1 MKKIKVLYMP
11 RISISQQ
18 ESRRRKSHRTFK
30 TRLQSRRK
38 RRQQKEK
45 YAPCCICME
54 PVKLLIN
61 RDSEV
66 TSYRERDLIPGQCY
80 KKYGLRGHRVCYGC
94 WHEGKNGNPSFID
107 SASHKCPGCV
117 RGMPLTDFPFKKS
130 SQVVEILDSDEE

>member
-1 MKKIKVLYMP
+1 
-11 RISISQQ
+11 
-18 ESRRRKSHRTFK
+18 
-30 TRLQSRRK
+30 
-38 RRQQKEK
+38 
-45 YAPCCICME
+45 ME

-80 KKYGLRGHRVCYGC
+80 KKYGLRGHRVCYEC

-117 RGMPLTDFPFKKS
+117 HGMPLTDFPFKKS